1 MACPHGC
8 QPERYLTVSEL
19 DQLFRLVEEVAQ
31 ALFPKHGTCSF
42 HAGDVIVQAQDAAAA
57 QLCQDLWGVA

>member
-8 QPERYLTVSEL
+8 APARYLTISEL
-19 DQLFRLVEEVAQ
+19 EQLLRLTDEVSQ
-31 ALFPKHGTCSF
+31 ALFPKQGTCSF
-42 HAGDVIVQAQDAAAA
+42 HAGEVIVQAQEAAAA